1 MKITKTQL
9 RQIIKEE
16 LEGSMGQKVYLVTA
30 GNEAMPIGI
39 FSTKEEAQQGI
50 LKDVEYEH
58 QEMGDT
64 TVTEKDYRIQEF
76 VLGRGRK

>member
-9 RQIIKEE
+9 KKIIKEE
-16 LEGSMGQKVYLVTA
+16 LEGSVGQKVYLVSA
-30 GNEAMPIGI
+30 GHYGMPIGI
-39 FSTKEEAQQGI
+39 FSTREDAQQGI
-50 LKDVEYEH
+50 IKDIEYEH
-58 QEMGDT
+58 QELGDT